1 LNGKFIGFYGI
12 HGNFRGIEW
21 DFIGSYM
28 DFMGFAGVH
37 PGDFMENGKITGF
50 GEFQWE
56 YHGNNR
62 IYHQP

>member
-1 LNGKFIGFYGI
+1 MGFMGI
-12 HGNFRGIEW
+12 LGDLIW
-21 DFIGSYM
+21 DFYRILY
-28 DFMGFAGVH
+28 GFHGILDGV
-37 PGDFMENGKITGF
+37 METGKITGF